1 MTRLAEAT
9 YALYVDYLGLKLHF
23 NGEIDWR
30 PGILEERLDPVSLA
44 KRHDWRVFVQIV
56 EARGED
62 RIDNRTALVTLFVES
77 PKSWI
82 GEVLGEDFRRLHLAR
97 IQRLRRLEETF
108 LDDLFK
114 VQKAAKEGGKE
125 FLDFV
130 LMGNPPHI
138 IKLLG
143 KGAGGICIETLSL
156 LHHATDFASVATN
169 HPLWERKRKACDRYT
184 PLLAPY
190 IDLEQVKE
198 LVCNTICLPENDVGA
213 SPQLFQPDPTIS
225 TFSTVP
231 TEVTQYGFRL

>member
-1 MTRLAEAT
+1 MSRLAEAT
-9 YALYVDYLGLKLHF
+9 YHLYVDYLGLKLHF

-30 PGILEERLDPVSLA
+30 PGILEERLDPVSLS
-44 KRHDWRVFVQIV
+44 KRKDWKVFVQIV

-82 GEVLGEDFRRLHLAR
+82 GEVLGEDFRRKHLAR

-108 LDDLFK
+108 LDDIFK
-114 VQKAAKEGGKE
+114 IEKAARAAQKD

-130 LMGNPPHI
+130 VTGNPPHI

-143 KGAGGICIETLSL
+143 KGPGGICVETLSL
-156 LHHATDFASVATN
+156 LHAATDFASTATS
-169 HPLWERKRKACDRYT
+169 HPLWERQRKACDRYT

-190 IDLEQVKE
+190 IDIEQVKE

-213 SPQLFQPDPTIS
+213 SNQPFQPNPTIL
-225 TFSTVP
+225 TVP
-231 TEVTQYGFRL
+231 TKVSQYGFRL